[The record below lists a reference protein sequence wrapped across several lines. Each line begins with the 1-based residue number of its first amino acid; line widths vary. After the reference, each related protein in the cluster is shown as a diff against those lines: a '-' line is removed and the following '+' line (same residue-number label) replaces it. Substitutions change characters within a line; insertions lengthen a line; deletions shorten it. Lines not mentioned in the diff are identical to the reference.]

1 MNAQQPLDDSTGYK
15 WKAGILVLVF
25 GGLFCVIGLRLFWVQ
40 VIEGA
45 RYREQAKRQYE
56 SKVELRADRGTIV
69 DRHGRSIASM
79 TTLTSFAA
87 DPTILKRVD
96 EFVQLLAVADGKE
109 AEWYRRRIVEEK
121 GRFTWL
127 ARGVNA
133 VMYPAL
139 DTLRD
144 RGIIRVRE
152 PKRHYAYGSVAAQ
165 LLGTTDIDNNGL
177 TGLELYYDDMLRG
190 QPGFVVM
197 QRDGRGRLRP
207 GINPERRAPAD
218 GLGLELTIDV
228 EFQRIAEE
236 ELERGIRETGASG
249 GTVIAVHPASG
260 DVLAMASW
268 PTFHPLRLDRAT
280 NDAIRIRG
288 ITDVYE
294 PGSTMKAFAAAALV
308 EERQLA
314 STDIVDGRQGLYVIN
329 GTTIKDDHPL
339 GRVPFHEA
347 LEQSS
352 NVVFASAIRTM
363 NPRVYYKYLRDFG
376 FGLPTGIDLPGE
388 MRGRLRRPNEWE
400 PSTPMFMSFGYG
412 MSATALQIVNAY
424 AAIANGGVLMQ
435 PRLVQ
440 AIRNPHGV
448 QDRTIAPRRIRQ
460 VISAPTASSLTTM
473 LVGVVE
479 RGTGK
484 LAAINGLRIAG
495 KTGTA
500 QQLDNGTY
508 SRTNYTASFVGY
520 YPAESPS
527 VAMIVMLDR
536 PTSTIYG
543 GSAAAPIFRRIV
555 QKSITMTTS
564 DESVR
569 ARVVASAAVDTV
581 LVPDVRGLH
590 TLQADS
596 ILRSIGLKSQVS
608 ASGTVVRQHPM
619 PGVAAPRGNVVTI
632 DAMGATLA
640 RSEQPS
646 VLGFT
651 IRRAIAVLHGAGY
664 EVRVQGSGRVVRQEW
679 RNDTCLIIARQGL

>member
-1 MNAQQPLDDSTGYK
+1 MSDRERPQYDQPGYK
-15 WKAGILVLVF
+15 WKAGVLVILF
-25 GGLFCVIGLRLFWVQ
+25 GCVFAVIGLRLFWIQ

-56 SKVELRADRGTIV
+56 SKVELRADRGMIR
-69 DRHGRSIASM
+69 DRNGRTIASM

-87 DPTILKRVD
+87 DPTILQRED
-96 EFVQLLAVADGKE
+96 DFVRLLAIADGRDE
-109 AEWYRRRIVEEK
+109 EWYRERIRKEK

-152 PKRHYAYGSVAAQ
+152 AKRHYAYGSVASQ
-165 LLGTTDIDNNGL
+165 VLGTIDVDNNGL
-177 TGLELYYDDMLRG
+177 TGLELQFDHLLRG

-207 GINPERRAPAD
+207 GINPERRAPSNGVD
-218 GLGLELTIDV
+218 LELSIDV
-228 EFQRIAEE
+228 EFQRIVEE

-249 GTVIAVHPASG
+249 GTVIALHPATG

-288 ITDVYE
+288 ITDMYE
-294 PGSTMKAFAAAALV
+294 PGSTMKAFAAAALL
-308 EERQLA
+308 EERVLA
-314 STDIVDGRQGLYVIN
+314 PNDVVDGRNGVYVVD

-339 GRVPFHEA
+339 GRVPFHVA

-352 NVVFASAIRTM
+352 NVVFASSIRSLD
-363 NPRVYYKYLRDFG
+363 PRVYYKYLRDFG

-388 MRGRLRRPNEWE
+388 MRGRLRKPNEWE
-400 PSTPMFMSFGYG
+400 PSTPMYLAFGYG

-435 PRLVQ
+435 PRLVR
-440 AIRNPHGV
+440 ALNDPHGERSR
-448 QDRTIAPRRIRQ
+448 QIAPRRIRQ
-460 VISAPTASSLTTM
+460 VMSETTSKALANM

-479 RGTGK
+479 HGTGT
-484 LAAINGLRIAG
+484 LAAIRGLRIAG

-500 QQLDNGTY
+500 QQLDSGGY
-508 SRTNYTASFVGY
+508 SRTNYTASFVGF
-520 YPAESPS
+520 YPAEAPS
-527 VAMIVMLDR
+527 VAMIVMLDK
-536 PTSTIYG
+536 PMTTIYG

-564 DESVR
+564 DKTVQAQVIATS
-569 ARVVASAAVDTV
+569 SADSV
-581 LVPDVRGLH
+581 LVPDVRGLG
-590 TLQADS
+590 TRQADS
-596 ILRSIGLKSQVS
+596 VLRIVGLTSTS
-608 ASGTVVRQHPM
+608 STSGTVVRQVPAAGM
-619 PGVAAPRGNVVTI
+619 NVARGQCVTLETVLVTNGSAAPPNVV
-632 DAMGATLA
+632 
-640 RSEQPS
+640 
-646 VLGFT
+646 GFT
-651 IRRAIAVLHGAGY
+651 VRRALAILHGAGY
-664 EVRVQGSGRVVRQEW
+664 DVRIRGSGKVVRQEW
-679 RNDTCLIIARQGL
+679 RKDTCIVYAQ